1 MRKSLL
7 LLLPALTVVVV
18 VVLLCYMRWVARENL
33 ELTQHCV
40 AMEQWQEGDSV
51 KIAVLTDI
59 HARPV
64 DGAYLDAVVRH
75 TLEGKPDA
83 VLLPGDFMNGHHAE
97 EAMPPEELAE
107 HLRPLAALPC
117 FAVLGNHDYYHGA
130 ERVKLALQSIGV
142 QFVEGRR
149 AELRVG
155 DAVIDIGGI
164 RCCYTY
170 DTPGP
175 VPQARAGVPLLMLSH
190 TPVGAQYAPEEA
202 VLTLAGHSHGG
213 QVCWPTGKPIWMADG
228 KTPAEW
234 AAGLVHVHGRPCYV
248 CRGIGTSSLPI
259 RFFCPPELLFLRLEG
274 AQRK

>member
-97 EAMPPEELAE
+97 EAMPPEVYY
-107 HLRPLAALPC
+107 LR
-117 FAVLGNHDYYHGA
+117 
-130 ERVKLALQSIGV
+130 
-142 QFVEGRR
+142 
-149 AELRVG
+149 
-155 DAVIDIGGI
+155 
-164 RCCYTY
+164 
-170 DTPGP
+170 
-175 VPQARAGVPLLMLSH
+175 
-190 TPVGAQYAPEEA
+190 TPVHNNRRDQRSEPETEKA
-202 VLTLAGHSHGG
+202 
-213 QVCWPTGKPIWMADG
+213 
-228 KTPAEW
+228 
-234 AAGLVHVHGRPCYV
+234 
-248 CRGIGTSSLPI
+248 
-259 RFFCPPELLFLRLEG
+259 
-274 AQRK
+274 RKKERQ